1 MPNDISVDVKI
12 KKSPTGVVVHKTNP
26 NIVIPVEIDA
36 RSQGGGDKHYTH
48 VQRVASDV
56 WVVTHN
62 LNKYPSI
69 TVVDSAE
76 TVVIGDAEYLDLNTV
91 RLTFIGAFAGK
102 AYFN

>member
-12 KKSPTGVVVHKTNP
+12 KKSPTVAVVHKTNP
-26 NIVIPVEIDA
+26 NINIPVNVNTNIG
-36 RSQGGGDKHYTH
+36 SGDKHYTH
-48 VQRVASDV
+48 TQHVASDV
-56 WVVTHN
+56 WTVKHN

-76 TVVIGDAEYLDLNTV
+76 TVIIGDAEYLDINTV
-91 RLTFIGAFAGK
+91 RLTFVGAFAGK

>member
-26 NIVIPVEIDA
+26 NIVIPVEIDTKGA
-36 RSQGGGDKHYTH
+36 GDKHYTH
-48 VQRVASDV
+48 IQRVASDV
-56 WVVTHN
+56 WTVKHN